1 MQQQSMEM
9 WGRSSC
15 VHRRRTFDLASSSNS
30 VDQVD
35 SNIIIDWLALFFRLF
50 YTHFPRRYLI
60 SVLDGRVAR
69 KKKLRVS
76 VLVVHEY
83 DRKVQSTGIYD
94 EIRNGARIKNDRW
107 FLFYD
112 TLLRVLK

>member
-1 MQQQSMEM
+1 ME
-9 WGRSSC
+9 G
-15 VHRRRTFDLASSSNS
+15 
-30 VDQVD
+30 
-35 SNIIIDWLALFFRLF
+35 WL
-50 YTHFPRRYLI
+50 
-60 SVLDGRVAR
+60 G
-69 KKKLRVS
+69 KKILRVS

-112 TLLRVLK
+112 TLLHVLK

>member
-1 MQQQSMEM
+1 ME
-9 WGRSSC
+9 G
-15 VHRRRTFDLASSSNS
+15 A
-30 VDQVD
+30 
-35 SNIIIDWLALFFRLF
+35 
-50 YTHFPRRYLI
+50 
-60 SVLDGRVAR
+60 GEE
-69 KKKLRVS
+69 KKLRVS

-83 DRKVQSTGIYD
+83 DREVQSTGIYD